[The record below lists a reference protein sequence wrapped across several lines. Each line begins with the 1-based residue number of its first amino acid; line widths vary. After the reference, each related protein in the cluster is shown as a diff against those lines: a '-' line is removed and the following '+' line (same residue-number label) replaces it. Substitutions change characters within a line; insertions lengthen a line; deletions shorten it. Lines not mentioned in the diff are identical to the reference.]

1 MCVPKCRQKIV
12 ETITRRD
19 FLKTLG
25 LAATAVVATDPASA
39 LATIATTEGKPLP
52 SPVQTIPQMQVG
64 FFSKVVDL
72 THTLTPEFP
81 TFGGQP
87 QFEMETLLTLAK
99 DGYTIFQ
106 WTLNEHT
113 GTHMDAPFHFSDQTT
128 ADKIPVSDL
137 IGPLSVV
144 DIRAKAEEDPD
155 AELTLDDLNAWEST
169 YGEIPAGTI
178 VAMLSGWD
186 ANVGSDKFR
195 NADDEGVM
203 HFPGFHIEAIEFL
216 LAERDVKG
224 IMVDTLSL
232 DYGASTDFAVHLT
245 WLPANKWG
253 MEAVANLGE
262 LPPFGATVFVG
273 GPKVG
278 GATGGPSRVLALV

>member
-1 MCVPKCRQKIV
+1 MCVPKCHQKIV
-12 ETITRRD
+12 QSLSRRE

-25 LAATAVVATDPASA
+25 LAATAAVAVNPATALAAVATESR
-39 LATIATTEGKPLP
+39 PLP
-52 SPVQTIPQMQVG
+52 SPVQSIPPLQVG

-87 QFEMETLLTLAK
+87 QLELEMLVTLAK
-99 DGYTIFQ
+99 DGYNIYQ

-137 IGPLSVV
+137 IGPLAVV

-155 AELTLDDLNAWEST
+155 ALVTPEDLQAWEKS
-169 YGEIPAGTI
+169 YGELPPGAI

-186 ANVGSDKFR
+186 ANVTGDKFR
-195 NADDEGVM
+195 NADDQGVM
-203 HFPGFHIEAIEFL
+203 HFPGFGLEAIDFL
-216 LAERDVKG
+216 LKERDVKG

-232 DYGASTDFAVHLT
+232 DNGPSTTFDVHYN

-253 MEAVANLGE
+253 MECVANLSQ

-273 GPKVG
+273 GPKIG
-278 GATGGPSRVLALV
+278 GASGGPSRVIALV

>member
-1 MCVPKCRQKIV
+1 MCVPKCQQKIV
-12 ETITRRD
+12 QSFSRRE

-25 LAATAVVATDPASA
+25 LAATAAMAVSPTSA
-39 LATIATTEGKPLP
+39 LAAVTTAESKLMP
-52 SPVQTIPQMQVG
+52 SPVQSIPQMQVG

-87 QFEMETLLTLAK
+87 QLELDVLVTLAK
-99 DGYTIFQ
+99 DGYNIYQ

-113 GTHMDAPFHFSDQTT
+113 GTHMDAPFHFSDLLT
-128 ADKIPVSDL
+128 ADQIPVSDL
-137 IGPLSVV
+137 LGPLAVV

-155 AELTLDDLNAWEST
+155 ALVTPDDLQAWEKS
-169 YGEIPAGTI
+169 YGELPPGVI

-186 ANVGSDKFR
+186 ANVTSDKFR
-195 NADDEGVM
+195 NADDDGVM
-203 HFPGFHIEAIEFL
+203 HFPGFGLEAIDFL
-216 LAERDVKG
+216 LKEREVKG

-232 DYGASTDFAVHLT
+232 DHGPSTTFDVHYN

-253 MEAVANLGE
+253 MECVANLGE

-273 GPKVG
+273 GPKIG
-278 GATGGPSRVLALV
+278 GASGGPSRVIALV

>member
-1 MCVPKCRQKIV
+1 MCVPKCQQKIV
-12 ETITRRD
+12 QSVSRRE

-25 LAATAVVATDPASA
+25 LAATAAAAINPTSA
-39 LATIATTEGKPLP
+39 LAAVVTGSKPNP
-52 SPVQTIPQMQVG
+52 SPVQNIPPMQVG

-72 THTLTPEFP
+72 THTLTSEFP

-87 QFEMETLLTLAK
+87 QLEMEMIVTLAK
-99 DGYTIFQ
+99 DGYNIYQ
-106 WTLNEHT
+106 WTIQEHT
-113 GTHMDAPFHFSDQTT
+113 GTHMDAPFHFSNQNT

-137 IGPLSVV
+137 VGPLAVV

-155 AELTLDDLNAWEST
+155 ALVTPDDLQAWEKS
-169 YGEIPAGTI
+169 YGELPPGAI

-186 ANVGSDKFR
+186 ANVTSDKFR
-195 NADDEGVM
+195 NADDDGVM
-203 HFPGFHIEAIEFL
+203 HFPGFGLEAIDFL
-216 LAERDVKG
+216 LKERDVKG

-232 DYGASTDFAVHLT
+232 DHGPSTTFDVHYT

-253 MEAVANLGE
+253 MECVANLAQ

-273 GPKVG
+273 GPKIG
-278 GATGGPSRVLALV
+278 GATGGPSRVIALV

>member
-1 MCVPKCRQKIV
+1 MHYRN
-12 ETITRRD
+12 ELR
-19 FLKTLG
+19 
-25 LAATAVVATDPASA
+25 LAATAAVAVNPASA
-39 LATIATTEGKPLP
+39 LAAVAIESKPMPLP
-52 SPVQTIPQMQVG
+52 VQSIPPMQVG

-87 QFEMETLLTLAK
+87 QLELEMLVTLAK
-99 DGYTIFQ
+99 DGYNIYQ

-113 GTHMDAPFHFSDQTT
+113 GTHMDAPFHFSDQNT

-137 IGPLSVV
+137 VGPLAVV

-155 AELTLDDLNAWEST
+155 ALITPEDLQAWEKS
-169 YGEIPAGTI
+169 YGELPPGAI

-186 ANVGSDKFR
+186 ANVTTDKFR
-195 NADDEGVM
+195 NADDDGVM
-203 HFPGFHIEAIEFL
+203 HFPGFGLEAIDFL
-216 LAERDVKG
+216 LKERDVKG

-232 DYGASTDFAVHLT
+232 DHGPSATFDVHYN

-253 MEAVANLGE
+253 MECVANLGQ

-273 GPKVG
+273 GPKIG
-278 GATGGPSRVLALV
+278 GASGGPSRVIALV

>member
-1 MCVPKCRQKIV
+1 MCVPKCQQKIV
-12 ETITRRD
+12 QSLSRRE

-25 LAATAVVATDPASA
+25 LAATAAVAATPASA
-39 LATIATTEGKPLP
+39 LAAVATERRPLP
-52 SPVQTIPQMQVG
+52 SPVQSIPPMQVG

-87 QFEMETLLTLAK
+87 QLELDVLVTLAK
-99 DGYTIFQ
+99 DGYNIYQ

-113 GTHMDAPFHFSDQTT
+113 GTHMDAPFHFSDQLT
-128 ADKIPVSDL
+128 ADLIPVSDL
-137 IGPLSVV
+137 LGPLAVV

-155 AELTLDDLNAWEST
+155 ALVTPDDLQAWEES
-169 YGEIPAGTI
+169 YGEIPPGAI

-186 ANVGSDKFR
+186 ANVTTDKFR

-203 HFPGFHIEAIEFL
+203 HFPGFGLEAIDFL
-216 LAERDVKG
+216 LKERDVKG

-232 DYGASTDFAVHLT
+232 DHGPSATFDVHYN

-253 MEAVANLGE
+253 MECVANLGQ
-262 LPPFGATVFVG
+262 LPPFGATIFVG
-273 GPKVG
+273 GPKIG
-278 GATGGPSRVLALV
+278 GASGGPSRVIALV

>member
-1 MCVPKCRQKIV
+1 MCVPKCHQKIV
-12 ETITRRD
+12 QSLSRRE

-25 LAATAVVATDPASA
+25 LAATAAVAVNPASA
-39 LATIATTEGKPLP
+39 LAAAIESKPMP
-52 SPVQTIPQMQVG
+52 SPVQSIPPMQVG

-87 QFEMETLLTLAK
+87 QLELEMLVTLAK
-99 DGYTIFQ
+99 DGYNIYQ

-113 GTHMDAPFHFSDQTT
+113 GTHMDAPFHFSDQNT

-137 IGPLSVV
+137 IGPLAVV
-144 DIRAKAEEDPD
+144 DIRAKAEEDSD
-155 AELTLDDLNAWEST
+155 AVVTPDDLQAWEKS
-169 YGEIPAGTI
+169 YGELPPGAI

-186 ANVGSDKFR
+186 ANVATDKFR
-195 NADDEGVM
+195 NADDKGVM
-203 HFPGFHIEAIEFL
+203 HFPGFGLEAIDFL
-216 LAERDVKG
+216 LKEREVKG

-232 DYGASTDFAVHLT
+232 DNGPSTTFDVHYN

-253 MEAVANLGE
+253 MECVANLGQ

-273 GPKVG
+273 GPKIG
-278 GATGGPSRVLALV
+278 GASGGPSRVIALV